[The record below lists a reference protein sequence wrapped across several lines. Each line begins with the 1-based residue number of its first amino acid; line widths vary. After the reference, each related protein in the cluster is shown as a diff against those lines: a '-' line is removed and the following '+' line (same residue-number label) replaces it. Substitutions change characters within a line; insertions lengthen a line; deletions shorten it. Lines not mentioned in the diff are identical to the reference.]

1 MDSYSGVSTRFT
13 HLTRDSGLSGSVVT
27 SIFQDSRGFMW
38 FGTLHSGLNLYD
50 GYRFIVYRRNAHER
64 NSLASNRVGAIGE
77 DHLGNIWI
85 GMVSSGLDRFNPG
98 TETFTHFRHDP
109 NDPESLSSN
118 EVKNIVRGEH
128 GKLWIGTEN
137 GLNCLDLE
145 TGTFTRF
152 YAAAN
157 KANALSDNTIT
168 AICVARGGIVWVG
181 TANGGLNRFD
191 TQTRSWTR
199 YQHQEGDPN
208 SLAPG
213 AVTALCIDTDGNLWL
228 ATGAGV
234 LNRFNSQSET
244 FTRYRPFQERDTITA
259 LSTGEKGR
267 LWIGRFQRGLT
278 RFDPTTGK
286 AIQYLHNPAN
296 QHSLNSNNIM
306 TLYRHRGGLLWIGT
320 RGGGVNV
327 LNEDQFQFGHYC
339 HMPGVPNSLNDNEVR
354 AIRLDEHGILWIG
367 TDGGGLNRFDRAN
380 GRWSSYVQDPAIPE
394 SVSDDLVTSICEDP
408 DGYLWVGTANGLDR
422 FDRKT
427 ERFRHYRSVPGDNQ
441 SLSGNKVLSCFVD
454 SSGALWVGTD
464 HSGLN
469 RMEKE
474 TGRFRR
480 YRHVSTDPK
489 TVSSSTIFIIY
500 EDSRGNIWVGTGSGL
515 DRYIRET
522 DSFVRCLLAQKAG
535 ERGNKPAV
543 LSIREDLTGTLWL
556 ATTDGLYQVTQDGRR
571 FSFRPVADESANLAI
586 HSLEVDRRN
595 RLWLGSTDGLVR
607 INLKTGK
614 RRTFGVSEGVQ
625 GRDFIP
631 GSSWHGPD
639 GELFFG
645 GTSGF
650 NAFDPEDIRDNQY
663 APPVVLT
670 DFLLFNKPVPVGP
683 DSVLPKPIWLVA
695 QERIPLTLD
704 HTQSVFSLEFA
715 ALSFRDPRRNLYRYR
730 LEGLESDWNAVN
742 SSRRLATYTNL
753 RPGQYVFRVQG
764 SNDSGLWNESGVSL
778 PIIVLPPWWETIWF
792 RLLALIAVI
801 GAITG
806 AYIRRVRAIK
816 HRSRLLEMEVAQRTE
831 ELVRSN
837 EELEEARQRAEVAN
851 EAKSVFLANM
861 SHEIRTPM
869 NAIMGM
875 SDLALRVDLSPKLRD
890 YLTKIRSSS
899 HSLLRI
905 INDVLDFSRIEAGK
919 IDIELV
925 EFDVRTVVSNVS
937 DLVCTSDAC
946 QGIEFLVSVDAD
958 VPRRLT
964 GDPLRLQ
971 QVLSNLANN
980 AVKFTSSG
988 EVVLKVKRVNANPY
1002 RVKLEFTVSDTG
1014 IGIAREKISALF
1026 NPFTQ
1031 ADGSTTRRFGGSGLG
1046 LTICQR
1052 LVHMM
1057 GGEIRV
1063 ESEPG
1068 KGSVFSFQLE
1078 FPVAQ
1083 VNGVDRFSIP
1093 SDMEGMRV
1101 LVVDDN
1107 ATSQQIL
1114 VEMLKSFSFDGFA
1127 VDSGE
1132 KALEE
1137 LLATVGPASSRSE
1150 TPKLYDLI
1158 LLDWKMSGMDGIET
1172 ARRIEKEQRLA
1183 GRIPKVIMVTA
1194 FGTEEVR
1201 QHAKDAGLDGFL
1213 SKPVH
1218 PSFLLDTIMDV
1229 FGKAGPRI
1237 SRVSQAKAR
1246 EGRGARM
1253 MGGAR
1258 ILIAEDNEINQ
1269 QVAKEIVEY
1278 AGGTV
1283 RVVWNGKEA
1292 VDALNESEFDA
1303 VLMDIQMP
1311 EMDGFE
1317 ATRVIRA
1324 DGRFKDLPIIA
1335 MTAHAMTGDRERCL
1349 KKGMNDHISKPIN
1362 GDDLLAILA
1371 QWIPSTVI
1379 MGREA
1384 PVVAKTSHSGDEV
1397 ELSDSMPG
1405 LDVAAALKRLRGN
1418 QSLLRKLL
1426 ATFIRNHG
1434 DSAGRIR
1441 AALDADKITEAQR
1454 EAHTL
1459 KGASG
1464 NISATDLHRAA
1475 TRLDKALKQQN
1486 RPEAEEAVIDVEQ
1499 SLNRL
1504 IQTLTLLLPNEE
1516 KGGLNKEPM
1525 SDDSRNQAIDKLG
1538 PALKKLA
1545 VLFGAYDPGAV
1556 DAFQAVK
1563 PQLDLCGRVQ
1573 DVAELESMV
1582 NAYNLKGALGVLE
1595 RIAMQLGIAL

>member
-1 MDSYSGVSTRFT
+1 
-13 HLTRDSGLSGSVVT
+13 
-27 SIFQDSRGFMW
+27 MW

-50 GYRFIVYRRNAHER
+50 GYRFTVYRRNAQER
-64 NSLASNRVGAIGE
+64 NSLAGNRVAAIAE
-77 DHLGNIWI
+77 DHLGNLWI
-85 GMVSSGLDRFNPG
+85 AITNSGLNRFNPS
-98 TETFTHFRHDP
+98 TQTFTHFHHDP
-109 NDPESLSSN
+109 DDPNSLSDN
-118 EVKNIVRGEH
+118 TVRTIVRGEH
-128 GKLWIGTEN
+128 DKLWIGTEN
-137 GLNCLDLE
+137 GLNCLDPE

-152 YAAAN
+152 HADASHADGLN
-157 KANALSDNTIT
+157 DNDIT

-181 TANGGLNRFD
+181 TANGGLNRLD
-191 TQTRSWTR
+191 TQTRSWAR
-199 YQHQEGDPN
+199 YQHQQDNPN
-208 SLAPG
+208 GLSDG
-213 AVTALCIDTDGNLWL
+213 RVNALCIDVGGNLWL
-228 ATGAGV
+228 ATGGGA
-234 LNRFNSQSET
+234 LNRFDPQSET
-244 FTRYRPFQERDTITA
+244 FTRYRLFQEQDSITA
-259 LSTGEKGR
+259 LSCDEKGK
-267 LWIGRFQRGLT
+267 LWIARFQGGLI

-286 AIQYLHNPAN
+286 VIRYFHNPAN

-306 TLYRHRGGLLWIGT
+306 TLYRHRGGLMWIGT

-339 HMPGVPNSLNDNEVR
+339 HIPEVPNSLNDNEVR
-354 AIRLDEHGILWIG
+354 AIWLDEHGILWIG
-367 TDGGGLNRFDRAN
+367 TDGGGLNRFDRAK
-380 GRWSSYVQDPAIPE
+380 GRWSSYVHDPAKPE
-394 SVSDDLVTSICEDP
+394 SISDDLVTSICEDP
-408 DGYLWVGTANGLDR
+408 DGYLWVGTVNGLDR

-441 SLSGNKVLSCFVD
+441 SLSDNKILSCTVD

-464 HSGLN
+464 RRGLN
-469 RMEKE
+469 RMENE
-474 TGRFRR
+474 TGKFRR
-480 YRHVSTDPK
+480 YRHVPTDPK
-489 TVSSSTIFIIY
+489 TLSSSTIFRIY
-500 EDSRGNIWVGTGSGL
+500 EDSRRNIWVGTGSGL
-515 DRYIRET
+515 DRYIPET
-522 DSFVRCLLAQKAG
+522 DSFFRCPLAETHGEAG
-535 ERGNKPAV
+535 NRPAV
-543 LSIREDLTGTLWL
+543 ISIREDLTGTLWL

-571 FSFRPVADESANLAI
+571 LSFRPGAGVSANVAI
-586 HSLEVDRRN
+586 HSLEVDRKN
-595 RLWLGSTDGLVR
+595 RLWLGGTDGLVR
-607 INLKTGK
+607 INLRTGK
-614 RRTFGVSEGVQ
+614 RRTYGVSEGVQ
-625 GRDFIP
+625 GREFIP
-631 GSSWHGPD
+631 GSSWKGPD

-645 GTSGF
+645 GTRGF
-650 NAFDPEDIRDNQY
+650 NAFHPEDIRDNQY

-683 DSVLPKPIWLVA
+683 DSALPKPIWLMA

-704 HTQSVFSLEFA
+704 DTQSVFSLEFA

-730 LEGLESDWNAVN
+730 LEGLESEWNAVN
-742 SSRRLATYTNL
+742 SSRRIATYTNL
-753 RPGQYVFRVQG
+753 RPGRYVFRVQG
-764 SNDSGLWNESGVSL
+764 SNDSGLWSKSEVAL
-778 PIIVLPPWWETIWF
+778 PVTVLPPWWETIWF
-792 RLLALIAVI
+792 RVLALIAGM
-801 GAITG
+801 GAVTA
-806 AYIRRVRAIK
+806 AYIWRVRAIK
-816 HRSRLLEMEVAQRTE
+816 HRSRSLEMEVAQRTE

-837 EELEEARQRAEVAN
+837 EELEEARKKAEVAN
-851 EAKSVFLANM
+851 EAKGVFLANM

-899 HSLLRI
+899 QSLLRI

-937 DLVCTSDAC
+937 DMVCTSEAC
-946 QGIEFLVSVDAD
+946 QGIEFLVSIDAD

-964 GDPLRLQ
+964 GDSLRLQ

-988 EVVLKVKRVNANPY
+988 EVVLKVERVNANPNK
-1002 RVKLEFTVSDTG
+1002 VKLEFSVSDTG
-1014 IGIAREKISALF
+1014 IGIAAEKISALF

-1057 GGEIRV
+1057 GGEILV

-1078 FPVAQ
+1078 FPVTQ
-1083 VNGVDRFSIP
+1083 ENGGDRLSVP
-1093 SDMEGMRV
+1093 SDMQGMRV

-1107 ATSQQIL
+1107 TTSQQIL
-1114 VEMLKSFSFDGFA
+1114 VEMLQSFSFDGFA

-1137 LLATVGPASSRSE
+1137 LIATVGPASSRSE
-1150 TPKLYDLI
+1150 TPKPYDLI
-1158 LLDWKMSGMDGIET
+1158 LLDWKMPGMDGIET
-1172 ARRIEKEQRLA
+1172 ARRIEGEPRLA

-1194 FGTEEVR
+1194 FATDEVR
-1201 QHAKDAGLDGFL
+1201 QHAKDAGLNGLL
-1213 SKPVH
+1213 SKPVQ

-1237 SRVSQAKAR
+1237 SRAGQAKRR
-1246 EGRGARM
+1246 EGMGAQM
-1253 MGGAR
+1253 IGGAR

-1278 AGGTV
+1278 AGATV
-1283 RVVWNGKEA
+1283 RVAWNGKEA
-1292 VDALNESEFDA
+1292 VEALNESEFDA

-1324 DGRFKDLPIIA
+1324 DGRFKGLPIIA

-1362 GDDLLAILA
+1362 GDDLLATLA
-1371 QWIPSTVI
+1371 QWIPSTGI
-1379 MGREA
+1379 MSREA
-1384 PVVAKTSHSGDEV
+1384 PVAANISHLDDEV

-1426 ATFIRNHG
+1426 GTFVRNHG
-1434 DSAGRIR
+1434 DSARRIR
-1441 AALDADKITEAQR
+1441 AALDADKIPEAQR

-1464 NISATDLHRAA
+1464 NISATDLHRAV

-1486 RPEAEEAVIDVEQ
+1486 RSESQKALIDVEQ
-1499 SLNRL
+1499 SLHRL
-1504 IQTLTLLLPNEE
+1504 IHTLKSLLPSENQGE
-1516 KGGLNKEPM
+1516 LHKERI
-1525 SDDSRNQAIDKLG
+1525 SDDSRNQVIDRLG
-1538 PALKKLA
+1538 PALKDLA
-1545 VLFGAYDPGAV
+1545 KLFGAYDPGAI
-1556 DAFQAVK
+1556 DAFQAIK
-1563 PQLDLCGRVQ
+1563 PQLNLCGNAQ
-1573 DVAELESMV
+1573 DVVELESMV
-1582 NAYNLKGALGVLE
+1582 NAYNLKGALGALH
-1595 RIAMQLGIAL
+1595 RIAEQLGVAL